1 MRKNIARKCLCIALA
16 SAMMLGEAGTAMAA
30 SVENA
35 ADGRTAATVAA
46 EEQADVAAANVSI
59 WYAGAYKNSRTITIN
74 ASGQA
79 YRVEVWVNGVKCGEQ
94 YNGEDQQSFS
104 INCEIPALLDSTY
117 NAEVRAYDSNGEVT
131 VQKVSPVKT
140 DKVSFDGDP
149 SVSVGYTVG
158 STGYAKPGYVS
169 VSVYLDSRHSDEV
182 KYEVQRATKS
192 GGPFTTIATESESYT
207 SRLAYLDSTAKT
219 GTTYYYRFRI
229 VSGSDQYVKTS
240 KVIAT
245 SKTASVKVGIPEV
258 DQLYASSMNVSEKIS
273 KPGVFLWMTSN
284 FANQYDV
291 YRSTNKSK
299 GYRKIK
305 TIYSA
310 DFTDTAVKSGT
321 VYYYKVVP
329 KYYDSQTRKITTGK
343 TSGVVGVKFI
353 MNAAGAPSLIQTGNR
368 SLKCT
373 WAADNTADV
382 SYEVWAKR
390 TDITGDAYK
399 RMVVTKKNSCTLTKL
414 DSNGTYK
421 VMIRTVKKSGAAVR
435 YETTDTSERT
445 MGYTKRVQDLTAGA
459 VSSSLNGKKDV
470 LSVRYSLTWYRDW
483 GASGYVISGLN
494 SSTGKIETI
503 KKITSGK
510 KTSYT
515 FTNTSAKGKERK
527 YSQIYVR
534 PYKGKARGEDNT
546 LWNSEMPSAKRVK
559 AVKKSTT
566 STKITWSAVSGAKE
580 YYVYRTTELG
590 VRQYIGSTKATNF
603 TDVNVTDGMKYTY
616 SVVVGTDFGFSSGYD
631 LYSSDYTH
639 KLASPAITK
648 VVNGSKGTATVT
660 WKKVTNATRYYVYRS
675 TSKNGTYKL
684 VGKTGATKLSYMNK
698 KLKKG
703 TTYYYKVV
711 ASTVNDGGKTVKSVA
726 SHAKG
731 IRIRK

>member
-1 MRKNIARKCLCIALA
+1 M
-16 SAMMLGEAGTAMAA
+16 
-30 SVENA
+30 
-35 ADGRTAATVAA
+35 
-46 EEQADVAAANVSI
+46 
-59 WYAGAYKNSRTITIN
+59 
-74 ASGQA
+74 
-79 YRVEVWVNGVKCGEQ
+79 
-94 YNGEDQQSFS
+94 
-104 INCEIPALLDSTY
+104 
-117 NAEVRAYDSNGEVT
+117 T

-192 GGPFTTIATESESYT
+192 GGPFTTIATGSESYT

-414 DSNGTYK
+414 DPNGTYK

-435 YETTDTSERT
+435 YETTDTSETDHGLHQESPGSDCGSCIFITERQEGCPVCKIFSH
-445 MGYTKRVQDLTAGA
+445 MVQRLGRIRICYIRPQQQYRQDRDHQED
-459 VSSSLNGKKDV
+459 NIGKKDIIYIYKHKCQGQGAQI
-470 LSVRYSLTWYRDW
+470 LSD
-483 GASGYVISGLN
+483 IC
-494 SSTGKIETI
+494 ETI
-503 KKITSGK
+503 
-510 KTSYT
+510 
-515 FTNTSAKGKERK
+515 
-527 YSQIYVR
+527 
-534 PYKGKARGEDNT
+534 
-546 LWNSEMPSAKRVK
+546 
-559 AVKKSTT
+559 
-566 STKITWSAVSGAKE
+566 
-580 YYVYRTTELG
+580 
-590 VRQYIGSTKATNF
+590 
-603 TDVNVTDGMKYTY
+603 
-616 SVVVGTDFGFSSGYD
+616 
-631 LYSSDYTH
+631 
-639 KLASPAITK
+639 
-648 VVNGSKGTATVT
+648 
-660 WKKVTNATRYYVYRS
+660 
-675 TSKNGTYKL
+675 
-684 VGKTGATKLSYMNK
+684 
-698 KLKKG
+698 
-703 TTYYYKVV
+703 
-711 ASTVNDGGKTVKSVA
+711 
-726 SHAKG
+726 
-731 IRIRK
+731 